1 MKTSVEVNGYV
12 ISIEEVE
19 GVISVNAMKDDEIIE
34 EFTIETEEGDS
45 DEEDDVKGFDKFGEE
60 EEDFEDDSEEDEDDS
75 DDSDDDDEDE
85 DDSDE
90 RLEDSALESF
100 QAFIN
105 KKRK

>member
-45 DEEDDVKGFDKFGEE
+45 DDEDDVKGFDKFGEE

-75 DDSDDDDEDE
+75 DDSDNDDEDE